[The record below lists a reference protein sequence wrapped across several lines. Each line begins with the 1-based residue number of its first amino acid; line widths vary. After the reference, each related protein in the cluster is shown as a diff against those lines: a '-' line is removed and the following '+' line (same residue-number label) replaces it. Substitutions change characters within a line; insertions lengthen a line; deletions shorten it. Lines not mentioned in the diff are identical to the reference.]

1 MYLAQAQTHFYYT
14 NMQTKQQKNIQN
26 ERRETTNEPMWITKV
41 LALWILAISV
51 EIAGATFFLSIG
63 QGEQHIICM
72 KFQCNFRYT
81 IIIDDSPG
89 NSTFTDLLTWVI
101 SPYWIQGFKDRE
113 CHTLTYWEPLEEN
126 VWGGLRDD
134 LNNWIPIR
142 VKSMVYAFR
151 LHRHIHWLSVNR
163 VFDWLVNH
171 FEQRKSGSWFGFLN
185 KPCMKWNTLQL
196 PHVGAKLQSMKLMSL
211 ISVFHNLMSVGGLK
225 IQLTSPAPS
234 SSW

>member
-1 MYLAQAQTHFYYT
+1 MYWAQAQTHFYYT

-113 CHTLTYWEPLEEN
+113 CHTLTYCKAPWRECMGRSQG
-126 VWGGLRDD
+126 W
-134 LNNWIPIR
+134 
-142 VKSMVYAFR
+142 
-151 LHRHIHWLSVNR
+151 
-163 VFDWLVNH
+163 
-171 FEQRKSGSWFGFLN
+171 FEQLDSN
-185 KPCMKWNTLQL
+185 PCQI
-196 PHVGAKLQSMKLMSL
+196 HG
-211 ISVFHNLMSVGGLK
+211 IC
-225 IQLTSPAPS
+225 I
-234 SSW
+234 